1 MAWTVDLRGKA
12 CGLDSS
18 VFQSFV
24 FIPGPSLASVLND
37 LPSAATLR
45 YRGPGVLPWGTLDE
59 DDDEGGR
66 SLQAFAETAQMESHP
81 SRELPWPMQARRAH
95 RKSQA
100 TGQLASGSESRAAYW
115 TRQLSR
121 TKGKMKEGFQT
132 IQPWA
137 WTLKKIGGVLG
148 FRGRGLGSEAG
159 VWFPGSDREGSGNYP
174 LGLWEKVWFL
184 QPWSE
189 G

>member
-1 MAWTVDLRGKA
+1 M
-12 CGLDSS
+12 
-18 VFQSFV
+18 
-24 FIPGPSLASVLND
+24 LND

-45 YRGPGVLPWGTLDE
+45 YRGPGVLPWGALDE
-59 DDDEGGR
+59 DDDGGR

-100 TGQLASGSESRAAYW
+100 REQVTPGSESRAAYW

-121 TKGKMKEGFQT
+121 TKGKVKEGFQT

-148 FRGRGLGSEAG
+148 FKGRGLGPGLLGSEAR
-159 VWFPGSDREGSGNYP
+159 VWFPGSNRRWGRDYPWALGKRTGSCTPGLKDEG
-174 LGLWEKVWFL
+174 
-184 QPWSE
+184 
-189 G
+189 